1 MTLLSGSAS
10 IVSYPPVEALVL
22 HQFKLLI
29 LGLAQEFTA
38 TVEITQ
44 NDSSV
49 CTKVTSCTS
58 EDARQI
64 VDLSKCVLW
73 LGVYWDHEEGQTYKH
88 C

>member
-1 MTLLSGSAS
+1 MYYSYTCQTGKHDPSCGSAS

-58 EDARQI
+58 EARQA
-64 VDLSKCVLW
+64 DS
-73 LGVYWDHEEGQTYKH
+73 
-88 C
+88 